1 MRSATVDI
9 WLAALILAIGGYIAA
24 YSLWHGLMQRYRVDQ
39 VTPFALLTP
48 VIGVVAG
55 AVFLDERTSV
65 FSIFDCIRGISV
77 RDP

>member
-9 WLAALILAIGGYIAA
+9 WLAVLILAIGGYIAA
-24 YSLWHGLMQRYRVDQ
+24 YSLWYGLMQRCRVDQ
-39 VTPFALLTP
+39 VTPFALLMS

-55 AVFLDERTSV
+55 AVFLGERTSA
-65 FSIFDCIRGISV
+65 FSIFDCTRGISV